1 MLAFIIQGID
11 YRSREVQA
19 HHRSLV
25 IPQMEY
31 CVKSGR
37 HTLGWNNCTGGGAE
51 WDSARSC
58 LEWEI
63 PAIMERLGN
72 RGLLSLEAGR
82 LRENVIEIHKIIRN
96 VDTVYCKN
104 LSQWQMR
111 GTVVST
117 AASQHQGPGSI
128 PGVCQCVCGVSTF
141 SPWLPGF
148 PPRAP
153 VSSHSQKDVLVQCID
168 PIRRRSVATWGTS
181 Q

>member
-1 MLAFIIQGID
+1 
-11 YRSREVQA
+11 
-19 HHRSLV
+19 
-25 IPQMEY
+25 
-31 CVKSGR
+31 
-37 HTLGWNNCTGGGAE
+37 
-51 WDSARSC
+51 
-58 LEWEI
+58 
-63 PAIMERLGN
+63 MERLGN

-141 SPWLPGF
+141 SP
-148 PPRAP
+148 
-153 VSSHSQKDVLVQCID
+153 
-168 PIRRRSVATWGTS
+168 
-181 Q
+181 